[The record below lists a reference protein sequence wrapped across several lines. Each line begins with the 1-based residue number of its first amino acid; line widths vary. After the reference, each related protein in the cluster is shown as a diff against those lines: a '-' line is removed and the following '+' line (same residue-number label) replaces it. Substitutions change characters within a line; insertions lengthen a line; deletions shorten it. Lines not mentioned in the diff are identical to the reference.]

1 LIPLSIAEVGEVNT
15 IKRIGATPDI
25 KKHLSNLGFVVG
37 SSIVI
42 VNTLSGNLIVNIK
55 DSRVAL
61 SREMAEVILV

>member
-25 KKHLSNLGFVVG
+25 KKHLNNLGFVVG

-42 VNTLSGNLIVNIK
+42 VSTLSGNLIVNVK

-61 SREMAEVILV
+61 SREMAEVIMV